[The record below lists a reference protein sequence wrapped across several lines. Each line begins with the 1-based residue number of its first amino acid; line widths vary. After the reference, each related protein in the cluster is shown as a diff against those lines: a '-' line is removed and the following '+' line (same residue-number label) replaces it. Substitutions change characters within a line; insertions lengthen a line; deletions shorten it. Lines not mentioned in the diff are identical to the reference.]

1 MFYLKILL
9 LLCRNKFL
17 KLRKKKIYDIL
28 EVVRQEDNGLITTL
42 TIRIMEDEKIQF
54 DMWCKEHDITMS
66 KAIRDCIRKL
76 INEE

>member
-1 MFYLKILL
+1 
-9 LLCRNKFL
+9 
-17 KLRKKKIYDIL
+17 
-28 EVVRQEDNGLITTL
+28 
-42 TIRIMEDEKIQF
+42 MEDEKMQF